1 MKFLS
6 LISAVILFV
15 ITGCKSK
22 MNTVTKATDYEVYMK
37 VDSQA
42 SLRSLQKI
50 NTDIDFWTQRMK
62 KEISIDPVSG
72 MKLAELYAARFR
84 VGGNIQ
90 DIHISDSLYLLS
102 NPLIK
107 LNSSSVYKALAA
119 NCITQHKFQQ
129 AKLYIDS
136 ALQMGDE
143 KYISLLMLCDVSLE
157 LGNIFQAKRSLSQI
171 KDKNDFDYLI
181 REAKLLDHE
190 GDLPAAIK
198 KMEKAAEQV
207 AASNN
212 DKLFCWAKTN
222 LADMYGHDN
231 RFSDAYRAYLEVLN
245 KEPENLYALK
255 GIAWLAFSHDRNTN
269 EAKHI
274 LKYLSALHPVP
285 DYDLLLAEIEEYENN
300 SYEKERFLERFTTK
314 VNNPLYGDMYN
325 KYVFYLFTD
334 EIKNTGKALSIAEKE
349 VSSRPTAQSFD
360 LLAWA
365 KYQTGKK
372 EEAVQ
377 IMQSYVEN
385 KNFEPEAL
393 YHLGVIYAG
402 IGNSRKAK
410 NFLKQAQNSVFELG
424 PVMEKQI
431 KIELEKL

>member
-198 KMEKAAEQV
+198 KMEKAA
-207 AASNN
+207 
-212 DKLFCWAKTN
+212 
-222 LADMYGHDN
+222 
-231 RFSDAYRAYLEVLN
+231 
-245 KEPENLYALK
+245 
-255 GIAWLAFSHDRNTN
+255 
-269 EAKHI
+269 
-274 LKYLSALHPVP
+274 
-285 DYDLLLAEIEEYENN
+285 
-300 SYEKERFLERFTTK
+300 
-314 VNNPLYGDMYN
+314 
-325 KYVFYLFTD
+325 
-334 EIKNTGKALSIAEKE
+334 
-349 VSSRPTAQSFD
+349 
-360 LLAWA
+360 
-365 KYQTGKK
+365 
-372 EEAVQ
+372 
-377 IMQSYVEN
+377 
-385 KNFEPEAL
+385 
-393 YHLGVIYAG
+393 
-402 IGNSRKAK
+402 
-410 NFLKQAQNSVFELG
+410 
-424 PVMEKQI
+424 
-431 KIELEKL
+431 

>member
-1 MKFLS
+1 
-6 LISAVILFV
+6 
-15 ITGCKSK
+15 
-22 MNTVTKATDYEVYMK
+22 
-37 VDSQA
+37 
-42 SLRSLQKI
+42 
-50 NTDIDFWTQRMK
+50 
-62 KEISIDPVSG
+62 
-72 MKLAELYAARFR
+72 
-84 VGGNIQ
+84 
-90 DIHISDSLYLLS
+90 
-102 NPLIK
+102 
-107 LNSSSVYKALAA
+107 
-119 NCITQHKFQQ
+119 
-129 AKLYIDS
+129 
-136 ALQMGDE
+136 
-143 KYISLLMLCDVSLE
+143 
-157 LGNIFQAKRSLSQI
+157 
-171 KDKNDFDYLI
+171 
-181 REAKLLDHE
+181 
-190 GDLPAAIK
+190 
-198 KMEKAAEQV
+198 
-207 AASNN
+207 
-212 DKLFCWAKTN
+212 
-222 LADMYGHDN
+222 MYGHDN